1 MYFLSIFSKKV
12 SAIRT
17 RFVQFADITWI
28 FVLFRPQFAQGQC
41 LRKFKVPAC
50 SGKHL
55 YTLSLLTHHP
65 KRRSLQLRYLLPPIQ
80 AFRVLLARRPLVGV
94 APIQHLLSQ
103 PGPRASSPDPLR
115 RTLRDAFLR
124 SPRAECPR
132 ALQPRAGSALGQS
145 GCSLAHP
152 LRAAH
157 SVAQEAHPVTSR
169 RDPSWFT
176 LALS

>member
-1 MYFLSIFSKKV
+1 MSIFSKKV

-17 RFVQFADITWI
+17 RFVQFADKTWI
-28 FVLFRPQFAQGQC
+28 SVLFRPQFAQGQC

-55 YTLSLLTHHP
+55 YTLSLLTHHL
-65 KRRSLQLRYLLPPIQ
+65 KRRSLRRRYLLPLIQ
-80 AFRVLLARRPLVGV
+80 AFRVLLVCQPAVGV
-94 APIQHLLSQ
+94 APIRPLLSRL
-103 PGPRASSPDPLR
+103 GPRASSQDPLR
-115 RTLRDAFLR
+115 RTLRDALLR

-132 ALQPRAGSALGQS
+132 ALQPQAGSALGQS